1 MAPLIRATVWQAR
14 GGAERRRRGQ
24 VTAPSQR
31 GGDAP
36 AGAVDGGTD
45 PVTAPA
51 GPEPRAVPT
60 PPSPPARN

>member
-31 GGDAP
+31 GGDALAP
-36 AGAVDGGTD
+36 VDAGTD
-45 PVTAPA
+45 PVAAPA
-51 GPEPRAVPT
+51 GPEPRAATT
-60 PPSPPARN
+60 PPSPPVRP